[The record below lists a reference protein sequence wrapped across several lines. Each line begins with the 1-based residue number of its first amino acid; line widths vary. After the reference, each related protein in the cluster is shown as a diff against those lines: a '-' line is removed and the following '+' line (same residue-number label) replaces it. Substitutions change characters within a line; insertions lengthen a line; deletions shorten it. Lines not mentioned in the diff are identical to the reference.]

1 MHALTKNT
9 AHTVSDVSDTFKHA
23 RVAAGLTQSE
33 IAKQLNVSRSWISQ
47 FERGQT
53 KGVALAR
60 VLDIAEA
67 LGVTISLDYEGAEE
81 QPQGAVIPPETI
93 APKEAVFHVRSG
105 LELVRERQT
114 VVHAAQVAEPDSAPA
129 ELPAPAPVPE
139 LLEA

>member
-9 AHTVSDVSDTFKHA
+9 AHTVADVSDTLKHA

-33 IAKQLNVSRSWISQ
+33 IAKQLDVSRSWISQ

-60 VLDIAEA
+60 ILDIAEA

-81 QPQGAVIPPETI
+81 QPQGAVLPPETI
-93 APKEAVFHVRSG
+93 SPKGAVFHVRSG
-105 LELVRERQT
+105 LDLVHQRQT
-114 VVHAAQVAEPDSAPA
+114 VADAAQVAQPV
-129 ELPAPAPVPE
+129 ELPE
-139 LLEA
+139 LVEA